1 MRSAGIRGFRGFV
14 AELGG
19 NAEDIARRCNLPLDA
34 LDHSDVLIEDSTIA
48 LALEVAADELD
59 CPAFGLLLGNRQDI
73 TLLGP
78 LGVAMQH
85 APTLVDAV
93 ESATA
98 YLFAHAQGISVRA
111 IDDPQGT
118 PGVRALRYE
127 AGPGRPSSV
136 QGTGLVLGF
145 IHRAAQHLAGG
156 PYGLRTV
163 DLPHRPPDL
172 DAYERHFG
180 VPVRTNRPH
189 ALLRASSSMATAPL
203 RGRDDEMRRLA
214 MEMLARQT
222 RPEVRS
228 AVDLVR
234 SAIAPV
240 LHQGTPTLTEVA
252 DQLAIHP
259 RTLQRNLEAAGTTFG
274 KVLDDLRRQ
283 TARHL
288 LTTTSLPV
296 GRVAQQVGYAETATF
311 SRRARAWWGISPL
324 AMRRGEPVS

>member
-19 NAEDIARRCNLPLDA
+19 NAEDIARRCGLPRDA
-34 LDHSDVLIEDSTIA
+34 LDHSELLIEDSAIA
-48 LALEVAADELD
+48 LALEVAAEELE
-59 CPAFGLLLGNRQDI
+59 CPTFGLKLGNRQDI

-98 YLFAHAQGISVRA
+98 YLFAHAQGMSVRA
-111 IDDPQGT
+111 IEDPQGT
-118 PGVRALRYE
+118 RGVKALRYE
-127 AGPGRPSSV
+127 AGSGRPTSV

-145 IHRAAQHLAGG
+145 IHRTALHLAGG

-163 DLPHRPPDL
+163 DLPHRPSDL
-172 DAYERHFG
+172 DAYESHFG
-180 VPVRTNRPH
+180 VPVRPDRPH
-189 ALLRASSSMATAPL
+189 ALLRVASNMVTVPL

-214 MEMLARQT
+214 EEMLARQT
-222 RPEVRS
+222 RPPGPDI
-228 AVDLVR
+228 VDLVR

-240 LHQGTPTLTEVA
+240 LHEGTPTLTQVA
-252 DQLAIHP
+252 HDLTIHP
-259 RTLQRNLEAAGTTFG
+259 RTLQRNLESAGTTFG

-283 TARHL
+283 TARQL
-288 LTTTSLPV
+288 LTTTTLPV

-311 SRRARAWWGISPL
+311 SRRARSWWGVSPL
-324 AMRRGEPVS
+324 GLRRGAPVS